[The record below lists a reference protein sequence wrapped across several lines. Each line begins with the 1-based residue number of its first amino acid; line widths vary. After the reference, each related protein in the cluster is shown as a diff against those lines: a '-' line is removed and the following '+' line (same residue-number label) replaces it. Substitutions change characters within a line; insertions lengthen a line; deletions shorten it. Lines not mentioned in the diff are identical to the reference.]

1 MNQTRFLELL
11 RKEEILNSENKS
23 LYGVEKSEYSE
34 LTAYQILLCQQI
46 CYENRFQYI
55 DLVKKCLDGEID
67 CYTFQWDFSEIS
79 GNDMKILDKLI
90 KKVSRSGIDGEMN
103 FHTDSNIENF
113 SSLID
118 DQLVPMCEFLDDG
131 LSEESFYHKL
141 EQVYSEMLKYTESTS
156 VIKNDSEVLK
166 FLIIFFTVVAFLVY
180 SVLNPTLF
188 NLLLDIEKLGTGL
201 FLISFLPI
209 KPTSLIYKESFIPL
223 NGSFLA
229 AESN

>member
-11 RKEEILNSENKS
+11 RKEEVLQSENKS
-23 LYGVEKSEYSE
+23 LYEVDKSEDSE
-34 LTAYQILLCQQI
+34 LAAYQILLSQQI

-55 DLVKKCLDGEID
+55 DLVKKCLDGEIN
-67 CYTFQWDFSEIS
+67 CYAFQWDFFEIS
-79 GNDMKILDKLI
+79 RNDMKTLDKLI

-103 FHTDSNIENF
+103 FHTDSKIENF

-141 EQVYSEMLKYTESTS
+141 EQVYSKMLKYIESTS

-166 FLIIFFTVVAFLVY
+166 FVIIFFTVVASLAY

-188 NLLLDIEKLGTGL
+188 NLLWQSTNI
-201 FLISFLPI
+201 
-209 KPTSLIYKESFIPL
+209 
-223 NGSFLA
+223 
-229 AESN
+229 